1 MPITPFAQEKASIGD
16 SANNYYQVCNIVVLL
31 DGGLLQLPQVT
42 PTPAPAPTPK
52 FVQRRLAFFTTEI
65 PAYRRT
71 NSAPEQGA

>member
-1 MPITPFAQEKASIGD
+1 MPITPFVQEKASIGD

-42 PTPAPAPTPK
+42 PTPTPK
-52 FVQRRLAFFTTEI
+52 FVQRRLAFFTTKI